1 MVVDQALESYVRTDI
16 PCGSS
21 RCSYCTATA
30 PTLSAEAS
38 HYVLPDTT
46 ALAELLEL
54 FELPEMQHLLL
65 LTSIVAKVRSQASP
79 KCRTIYGW
87 ASDACRA
94 QASLIDAADAQRHT
108 LQVSQTGNM
117 RQTARLRKLYADRRR
132 SCTLFDNLHC
142 KYTAPEPHRSAGC
155 LPLVHRRSAM

>member
-1 MVVDQALESYVRTDI
+1 MIADQALESYLRTDI

-21 RCSYCTATA
+21 RCSHCPATA

-65 LTSIVAKVRSQASP
+65 LTSVVAKVRLQGAPCLVGTSRWWIG
-79 KCRTIYGW
+79 KCLAHVMIK
-87 ASDACRA
+87 
-94 QASLIDAADAQRHT
+94 
-108 LQVSQTGNM
+108 LQ
-117 RQTARLRKLYADRRR
+117 
-132 SCTLFDNLHC
+132 
-142 KYTAPEPHRSAGC
+142 
-155 LPLVHRRSAM
+155 

>member
-1 MVVDQALESYVRTDI
+1 MQCLDRQRGADCPPWLCRDILSNLTHSDWCQAWHSIKFRKQSGLIADQALESYVRTDI

-30 PTLSAEAS
+30 PALSAEAS

-65 LTSIVAKVRSQASP
+65 LTSVVAKVRSQAPSP
-79 KCRTIYGW
+79 
-87 ASDACRA
+87 
-94 QASLIDAADAQRHT
+94 
-108 LQVSQTGNM
+108 
-117 RQTARLRKLYADRRR
+117 
-132 SCTLFDNLHC
+132 
-142 KYTAPEPHRSAGC
+142 
-155 LPLVHRRSAM
+155 

>member
-1 MVVDQALESYVRTDI
+1 MRTDI

-30 PTLSAEAS
+30 PTLSAGAS

-79 KCRTIYGW
+79 QMPYYIWMGK
-87 ASDACRA
+87 
-94 QASLIDAADAQRHT
+94 
-108 LQVSQTGNM
+108 
-117 RQTARLRKLYADRRR
+117 
-132 SCTLFDNLHC
+132 
-142 KYTAPEPHRSAGC
+142 
-155 LPLVHRRSAM
+155 